1 MKLKKR
7 IFATAGLAFLAA
19 PALFTP
25 NSVFALE
32 ASGVDASVVDAT
44 ATPKVEKPGFSDP
57 KLAEQMN
64 KQILWLDFG
73 DHAAWSNVDY
83 IKYRE
88 NGDFNKWID
97 SDKSYTVVTKETP
110 GAMLALKEGSVYRKE
125 ISDGYIVQLTV
136 KSLKPFRASD
146 VYRKRLEA
154 GGATEKELATYDAS
168 ATNKFKGTFGKLTS
182 PELDKEAR
190 VIAREM
196 DTYAQ
201 ISHEGINTGTRRTTL
216 ASTHDGADWG
226 VQFEVKVIRNG
237 VETNATVV
245 MADGEEANP
254 GEISI
259 FTTNGTGW
267 EHIGEWERD
276 NAEGHAETYKPN
288 LVGDY
293 LAELLQD
300 RTDHSNYGFWG
311 YTTRDGFKTYWSFWG
326 LTEGR
331 ENEDRHYKDP
341 YAWRFVQNPDKATSG
356 LGTGVFG
363 PNISANTKGVHAPS
377 VPIVKTDNASE
388 VGIYVTSMGRQNAMI
403 GFILNDL
410 GDAPESY
417 GQVSHAISMKH
428 GGSGTDVKQPY
439 LGSAR
444 PDADTKPD
452 ASKPW
457 TADDADA
464 SADEGA
470 TQLTGE
476 EKVIAK
482 RTDTGFKVTVKANRG
497 GLDKAYVKGWIDF
510 NNNGT
515 FDEGEASEMTEVTA
529 DGNVELTFTT
539 DVKAITTAEVGSRIR
554 IAENAEEIQQP
565 TGFAGSGEVEDQLVN
580 LEIRTF
586 YIDKEGN
593 EIATKEDGLK
603 DKKSIDGYRYIE
615 TRTRENGDREHV
627 YEQLKTTFVDV
638 DGNTLLPTEKGL
650 VEKKA
655 IDGYEFVRTDTK
667 ENGDIEHVYK
677 QVIPAPE
684 DPEKHKNITTFV
696 DTEGNVV
703 SPKEDGLVDKK
714 EIDGYE
720 FVKTI
725 EKENGDREHV
735 YTRKPDPI
743 KPVTTFVDKNGKPL
757 KPAEDG
763 EQPKKDI
770 PGYRFIET
778 RKKPNGDV
786 EHVYEKFITTF
797 VDEEGKTLRPQEDGL
812 QEKKSIDGYEFVKTV
827 NKENGDRE
835 HVYKRVP
842 DPQKPVTS
850 FIDKSGKSLI
860 PNEDGEQPKKDID
873 GYRFIETRK
882 KPNGDIE
889 HVYERF
895 ITTFVDEDGKTLRPK
910 EDGLVDKKEIEG
922 YTFVRTNKK
931 DNGDIEH
938 VYKRIPNP
946 QKPVT
951 SFIDKDGKSI
961 IPNEDGEQPKKDID
975 GYKFIETRKKDNGD
989 IEHVYEKIQPVQPAQ
1004 PEKKLPN
1011 TGVESVGAFAALGTL
1026 FSGLGFGILKGKK
1039 KK

>member
-7 IFATAGLAFLAA
+7 IFATAGIIMMTA

-25 NSVFALE
+25 SSVFALE
-32 ASGVDASVVDAT
+32 ASGVDANVVDAT
-44 ATPKVEKPGFSDP
+44 PTPKVEKPGFSDP
-57 KLAEQMN
+57 KLAEQLN

-73 DHAAWSNVDY
+73 DFDAWSNVDF
-83 IKYRE
+83 IRYRDT
-88 NGDFNKWID
+88 GDFNKALD
-97 SDKSYTVVTKETP
+97 SNKSYEIVQKGDQ
-110 GAMLALKEGSVYRKE
+110 GATLALKEGSVYRKE
-125 ISDGYIVQLTV
+125 ISPGYVVQLTV

-146 VYRKRLEA
+146 VYRKRLEN
-154 GGATEKELATYDAS
+154 GGATEKELATFDAN
-168 ATNKFKGTFGKLTS
+168 ATNKFKGTLGKLDS

-190 VIAREM
+190 VVAREM
-196 DTYAQ
+196 SGYAQ
-201 ISHEGINTGTRRTTL
+201 IRYEGITTGNRRTAL

-226 VQFEVKVIRNG
+226 VQFEVKVIKNG
-237 VETNATVV
+237 VESNASVV
-245 MADGEEANP
+245 MADGEDANV
-254 GEISI
+254 GEVSI

-267 EHIGEWERD
+267 ERIGEWPRT
-276 NAEGHAETYKPN
+276 NANGHAETYKPN

-293 LAELLQD
+293 LDDMLKTRSPHTNAGFY
-300 RTDHSNYGFWG
+300 NYK
-311 YTTRDGFKTYWSFWG
+311 TPDGFQTHWSFFG

-331 ENEDRHYKDP
+331 ETEIHHYKDP
-341 YAWRFVQNPDKATSG
+341 YAWRFVQNPDKTTSG

-363 PNISANTKGVHAPS
+363 PNISANTTGAHAPS

-388 VGIYVTSMGRQNAMI
+388 VGLYVTSMGQQNAMI

-417 GQVSHAISMKH
+417 GQVSHAISTKH
-428 GGSGTDVKQPY
+428 SGSGADVKQPY
-439 LGSAR
+439 LGSTR

-457 TADDADA
+457 TADDTDA
-464 SADEGA
+464 SGDEGA
-470 TQLTGE
+470 QQLAGE

-482 RTDTGFKVTVKANRG
+482 RTDSGFKVTVKANRG

-515 FDEGEASEMTEVTA
+515 FDEGEASQIAEVTA
-529 DGNVELTFTT
+529 DGDVELTFTT
-539 DVKAITTAEVGSRIR
+539 DVKSITTTEVGSRVR

-565 TGFAGSGEVEDQLVN
+565 TGFAGSGEVEDQLVD

-638 DGNTLLPTEKGL
+638 DGNTLLPAEKGL

-720 FVKTI
+720 FVRTV

-797 VDEEGKTLRPQEDGL
+797 VDEEGKTLRPKEDGL

-835 HVYKRVP
+835 HVYKRIP

-860 PNEDGEQPKKDID
+860 PNEDGEQPKKVID

-889 HVYERF
+889 HVYER
-895 ITTFVDEDGKTLRPK
+895 I
-910 EDGLVDKKEIEG
+910 I
-922 YTFVRTNKK
+922 
-931 DNGDIEH
+931 
-938 VYKRIPNP
+938 
-946 QKPVT
+946 T
-951 SFIDKDGKSI
+951 SFVDKDGKSL

-975 GYKFIETRKKDNGD
+975 GYKFVKTINKENGD
-989 IEHVYEKIQPVQPAQ
+989 IEHVYEKIQPA
-1004 PEKKLPN
+1004 KKLPD
-1011 TGVESVGAFAALGTL
+1011 TGVESLGAFAALGTF

-1039 KK
+1039 KN